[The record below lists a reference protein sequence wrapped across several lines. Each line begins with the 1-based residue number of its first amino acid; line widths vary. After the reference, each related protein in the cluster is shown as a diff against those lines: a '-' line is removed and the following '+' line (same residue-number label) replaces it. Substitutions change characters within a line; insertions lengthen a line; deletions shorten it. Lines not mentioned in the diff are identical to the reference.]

1 MFNKIE
7 LKNFQSH
14 KHTVIELS
22 NGINVLCGE
31 SDNGKSAVIRAVRWV
46 YENRPLGVDKLNSHW
61 NKNFKEEMSV
71 TLWLNENTYI
81 KRIRSK
87 ERNGYDIF
95 KDGNIINLDAT
106 GTDVPQ
112 QVKDLLNM
120 SDVNFQFQLDS
131 PYLLSMSSGEAS
143 KYLNRIIHLDSI
155 DSILSVADSHKR
167 QIVSE
172 QKVVEKDIKEY
183 KDKINSLNWLDE
195 ANAMQKRI
203 DKYDEL
209 LDKNEAEQI
218 TIVKQIAAYEEN
230 RDCQV
235 DLTEQKKLVE
245 EIESIEIP
253 DFSIIERQVKQYV
266 DCKDSF
272 VDLTEQKKLI
282 EEIENIELPD
292 CSSLEKSI
300 NDFMKLDVEVKF
312 ISDKLT
318 ECESLLPDTCPYC
331 NQPLNKEHLN
341 VQK

>member
-14 KHTVIELS
+14 KHTVIDLS
-22 NGINVLCGE
+22 KGINVLCGE
-31 SDNGKSAVIRAVRWV
+31 SDNGKSAVIRAIRWV

-87 ERNGYDIF
+87 DRNGYDIF
-95 KDGNIINLDAT
+95 KDDNIINLDAT

-112 QVKDLLNM
+112 QVRDLLNM

-143 KYLNRIIHLDSI
+143 RYLNQIIHLDSI

-183 KDKINSLNWLDE
+183 KDKINSLNWIDE

-218 TIVKQIAAYEEN
+218 TIVKQIAAYDEN
-230 RDCQV
+230 QN
-235 DLTEQKKLVE
+235 
-245 EIESIEIP
+245 
-253 DFSIIERQVKQYV
+253 SII
-266 DCKDSF
+266 DF
-272 VDLTEQKKLI
+272 TEQKKLI
-282 EEIENIELPD
+282 EDIENIDIPD
-292 CSSLEKSI
+292 YSIIERQIKQYESCEDSIIDFTEQKNLIEDIENIDVPDYSALEKSI
-300 NDFMKLDVEVKF
+300 NDFNVFTTEVTKYDNEREELVKQLPDVCPCCGQSLKGVHLDV
-312 ISDKLT
+312 
-318 ECESLLPDTCPYC
+318 
-331 NQPLNKEHLN
+331 
-341 VQK
+341 